1 MYEHTCNAAIIVKCI
16 INSLVKTDL
25 NQEED
30 PNRLVNY
37 LSFNNSYSQTT
48 MYSQK
53 RELTFS
59 MHTSLHFLP
68 TNVLLTPTG
77 KPYKQAFSSMYKH
90 KLQLYT
96 LEIPLRNCV
105 HT

>member
-1 MYEHTCNAAIIVKCI
+1 MMYVTYDVRDIQYEHTCNAAIIVKCI

-30 PNRLVNY
+30 SNRLVNY
-37 LSFNNSYSQTT
+37 LSFNNSYSQTI

-53 RELTFS
+53 PELSFS

-68 TNVLLTPTG
+68 ANVLLTPTG
-77 KPYKQAFSSMYKH
+77 KPYKPIPPCTNTSFN
-90 KLQLYT
+90 YT
-96 LEIPLRNCV
+96 C
-105 HT
+105 